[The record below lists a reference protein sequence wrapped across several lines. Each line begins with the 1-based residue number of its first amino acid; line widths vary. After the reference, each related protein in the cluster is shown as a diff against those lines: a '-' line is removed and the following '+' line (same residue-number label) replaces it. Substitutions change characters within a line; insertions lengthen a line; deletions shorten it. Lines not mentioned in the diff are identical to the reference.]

1 MVKSNK
7 TKNRRNRKNK
17 GIKGNA
23 DKARKINAS
32 TPYETCSEQ
41 LSPFGGLLAMIKFFD
56 LIGFKE
62 IFHATYCEPTR
73 EPKLGH
79 YSMVVGLLMLLFI
92 GFNRIWHFT
101 YIRLDAILCGF
112 FRLPKLPVASTFW
125 RYLDYR
131 SKSTTLA

>member
-7 TKNRRNRKNK
+7 SKNHRNRKNK
-17 GIKGNA
+17 GTKETSA
-23 DKARKINAS
+23 RARKINAS

-62 IFHATYCEPTR
+62 IFQTTYCEPTR
-73 EPKLGH
+73 KPKLGH

-92 GFNRIWHFT
+92 GFS
-101 YIRLDAILCGF
+101 
-112 FRLPKLPVASTFW
+112 P
-125 RYLDYR
+125 DY
-131 SKSTTLA
+131 S